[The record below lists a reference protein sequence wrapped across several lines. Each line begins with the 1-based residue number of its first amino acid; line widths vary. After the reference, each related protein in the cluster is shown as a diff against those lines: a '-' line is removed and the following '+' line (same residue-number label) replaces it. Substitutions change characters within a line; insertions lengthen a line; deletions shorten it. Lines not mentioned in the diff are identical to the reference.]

1 MNKPDYR
8 NHGVKV
14 VGDRLMLGQLQQ
26 TDVGFLNH
34 VFCKLDVSESL
45 RDCGNSAAGILAEEI
60 VEWRVRQ

>member
-1 MNKPDYR
+1 
-8 NHGVKV
+8 
-14 VGDRLMLGQLQQ
+14 MLGQLQQ